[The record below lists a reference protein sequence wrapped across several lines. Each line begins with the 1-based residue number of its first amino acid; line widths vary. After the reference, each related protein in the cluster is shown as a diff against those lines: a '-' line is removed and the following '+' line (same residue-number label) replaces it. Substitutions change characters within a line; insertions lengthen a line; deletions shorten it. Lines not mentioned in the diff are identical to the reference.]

1 MNKLDLLL
9 NRLSSQPQPVQVA
22 VLVGLAIVGAD
33 TLTLIFYSIFFYDR
47 LMLDLALTTLI
58 VIIVGVPIASL
69 FVRQHGRIVVMAE
82 ELRRLSDLD
91 DLTDLLNRRAFYRE
105 ASRHRRDGPESSTLL
120 FIDCDHFKKIN
131 DTSGHEAGDRVLR
144 SVAHV
149 IKAVVGTD
157 GVASRIGGEEFAVLL
172 SPSSPEAGVAVAETI
187 RRSVMEQTFFA
198 GSERVTVSIGVAH
211 QDGGATFESMLRI
224 ADERLYVAKQRG
236 RNVVVATNVA
246 EAA

>member
-9 NRLSSQPQPVQVA
+9 NRLSRQPQWVQVA
-22 VLVGLAIVGAD
+22 VLVGLAIIGAD
-33 TLTLIFYSIFFYDR
+33 TLTLIFFSIFFYDR
-47 LMLDLALTTLI
+47 LLLDLALTTLI

-69 FVRQHGRIVVMAE
+69 FVRQHARIVVMAE
-82 ELRRLSDLD
+82 DLRRLSDLD

-105 ASRHRRDGPESSTLL
+105 ASRRRAHAGVGSSLL

-131 DTSGHEAGDRVLR
+131 DTLGHEAGDRVLR

-149 IKAVVGTD
+149 IKAVVGD
-157 GVASRIGGEEFAVLL
+157 SGVSSRIGGEEFAVLL
-172 SPSSPEAGVAVAETI
+172 SPSSAEAGAAVAEAI
-187 RRSVMEQTFFA
+187 RRKVMEQTYFA
-198 GSERVTVSIGVAH
+198 VSERVTVSIGVAY
-211 QDGGATFESMLRI
+211 QNDGASFESMLRV

-236 RNVVVATNVA
+236 RNVVVSADHA